1 MGHKAAG
8 GRQKPSY
15 RYRLIL
21 ERSDDD
27 HPWCLVERI
36 TLGEFHDVLPS
47 NDRRSGMMGGGR
59 RGGYLDAVSR
69 WLERESDQRE

>member
-1 MGHKAAG
+1 MGHAPIG
-8 GRQKPSY
+8 GRPKPSC

-36 TLGEFHDVLPS
+36 TLGEFQDVLPS
-47 NDRRSGMMGGGR
+47 SDRRAGMGGSR
-59 RGGYLDAVSR
+59 LGGYLAAVSR
-69 WLERESDQRE
+69 WLSQQSRQPD